1 MKQVKTTKVHEVTL
15 PWSDGSLSARLW
27 LAGNRTVVGVPELG
41 LHCYGDSQTEAV
53 FRLFTSL
60 LKYYRQ
66 LKLFKDRLPER
77 GLLHLEL
84 LSGWVQSI
92 EERMKAP
99 ALDHNVVAIG
109 RAKRR

>member
-1 MKQVKTTKVHEVTL
+1 MKQPSRPEVREVAL
-15 PWSDGSLSARLW
+15 PWSDGTLSARLW
-27 LAGNRTVVGVPELG
+27 LAGSRTVVGVPELG
-41 LHCYGDSQTEAV
+41 LHCYGNSQPEAV

-66 LKLFKDRLPER
+66 LKLFKNRLSSR
-77 GLLHLEL
+77 GLQHLEL

-99 ALDHNVVAIG
+99 NLESNVVEIG
-109 RAKRR
+109 RKKQ